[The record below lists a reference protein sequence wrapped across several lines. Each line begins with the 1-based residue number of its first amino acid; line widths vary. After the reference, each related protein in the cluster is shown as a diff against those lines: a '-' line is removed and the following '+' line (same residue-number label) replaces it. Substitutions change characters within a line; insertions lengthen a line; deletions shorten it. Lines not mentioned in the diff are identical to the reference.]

1 MAKLKRGKRNQR
13 ARHNPMGQKGVGSG
27 MDSKQD
33 ETTRNT
39 KILPLLEKLQSSS
52 PNDKSMALG
61 AITVLAEDEK
71 MRKMMM
77 KEKLI
82 QIVMEKCLTDNNDEL
97 IVEAFGL
104 LRNLGIDEGYD
115 VLKYYWRSNIWVTIE
130 ASLAKVEQSFKFLQE
145 NKDLT
150 LSRSTNVM
158 DLNAGSNKKKEDEK
172 SKQQLLFDFT
182 EHIISLIII
191 LGNSSDDLYESV
203 FDKLDPVLTF
213 VIHLINYNIS
223 HQKLTNK
230 LHNCLL
236 EFIYEFSNESDAFIK
251 KLQLTELS
259 LPGLESFAGTKFQES
274 NALGKTYVEG
284 IKFHLNEV
292 INNGADKYTI
302 GYDILAHLFNNLS
315 NIDLQELKKNLT
327 PNDNANEPIKN
338 SGIKD
343 DYERKQSCRN
353 NLTNLEIAVDLTTS
367 IFEYL
372 AINDDFRQS
381 VVLPEE
387 IVELIFK
394 TILPSLVE
402 LIQFELNNNGSLL
415 LLDKLTV
422 CLNNLAWL
430 MISIEN
436 TPIKWFES
444 SSQVW
449 ELVLKVSSSEDEAIQ
464 ANSLNIL
471 WALVKAFGLEIKSQV
486 SVDMVNL
493 LINKGQGYMNQLQ
506 DEKNSLTFEQV
517 NCYLSI
523 VGFTGNLAVIIENTE
538 ITFNISEFL
547 LKTIQVFI
555 VPQNHQNDPKRIE
568 LVIESINVLFDIF
581 GDKDYSYDYE
591 IFVQQDYLNKL
602 SGLVTPMK
610 DMYKKVDKN
619 RFGDL
624 KIRAE
629 ETWNNLERFIKYK
642 QSERQ

>member
-1 MAKLKRGKRNQR
+1 
-13 ARHNPMGQKGVGSG
+13 
-27 MDSKQD
+27 
-33 ETTRNT
+33 
-39 KILPLLEKLQSSS
+39 
-52 PNDKSMALG
+52 
-61 AITVLAEDEK
+61 
-71 MRKMMM
+71 
-77 KEKLI
+77 
-82 QIVMEKCLTDNNDEL
+82 
-97 IVEAFGL
+97 
-104 LRNLGIDEGYD
+104 
-115 VLKYYWRSNIWVTIE
+115 
-130 ASLAKVEQSFKFLQE
+130 
-145 NKDLT
+145 
-150 LSRSTNVM
+150 
-158 DLNAGSNKKKEDEK
+158 
-172 SKQQLLFDFT
+172 
-182 EHIISLIII
+182 
-191 LGNSSDDLYESV
+191 
-203 FDKLDPVLTF
+203 
-213 VIHLINYNIS
+213 
-223 HQKLTNK
+223 
-230 LHNCLL
+230 
-236 EFIYEFSNESDAFIK
+236 
-251 KLQLTELS
+251 
-259 LPGLESFAGTKFQES
+259 
-274 NALGKTYVEG
+274 
-284 IKFHLNEV
+284 
-292 INNGADKYTI
+292 
-302 GYDILAHLFNNLS
+302 
-315 NIDLQELKKNLT
+315 
-327 PNDNANEPIKN
+327 
-338 SGIKD
+338 
-343 DYERKQSCRN
+343 
-353 NLTNLEIAVDLTTS
+353 
-367 IFEYL
+367 
-372 AINDDFRQS
+372 
-381 VVLPEE
+381 
-387 IVELIFK
+387 
-394 TILPSLVE
+394 
-402 LIQFELNNNGSLL
+402 
-415 LLDKLTV
+415 
-422 CLNNLAWL
+422 